1 MFRLIFS
8 LALCG
13 CFNNYA
19 HVKKMELNKALKS
32 NFIRVEAKSLGG
44 HQGYCVGLTITNLTK
59 DSLQISLEPGTLL
72 KALEEK
78 YQDILVTKQETIRL
92 KRLEKKSQTVL
103 GYCCQASDCSPRID
117 SKFSVGFHSDSNL
130 VTLARYLNTNPSATD
145 VEQHAIWA
153 ISNKH
158 VTANIISNNEK
169 TNMPLLQL
177 VSALKHEELP
187 WYQIRTR
194 TRVYKSGAIEVI
206 PIELSGELTYT
217 ISQKAYASLS
227 IKNKSGQKV
236 CYIKCQW
243 LETGPNRKYDLK
255 VPLQGLT
262 KGEYTIELNSNGN
275 ELANRKFEI

>member
-130 VTLARYLNTNPSATD
+130 VTLARYLNTNTSETD
-145 VEQHAIWA
+145 AEQHAIWA
-153 ISNKH
+153 ISNNH

-169 TNMPLLQL
+169 TEMPLLEL
-177 VSALKHEELP
+177 VSALKNEELP

-194 TRVYKSGAIEVI
+194 TKVYKSGAIEVT
-206 PIELSGELTYT
+206 PLELYGELIYN
-217 ISQKAYASLS
+217 ISQKAYASLTV
-227 IKNKSGQKV
+227 KDKSGQKV

-243 LETGPNRKYDLK
+243 LETGANQKYDLK
-255 VPLQGLT
+255 LPLQGLI

-275 ELANRKFEI
+275 ELASRKFEI